1 MPACLTHY
9 LFAQNVKENLTEK
22 ASLNSCA
29 YAWGAQGPDFFFCH
43 RFFPWMRGDSLR
55 EYGDR
60 IHQETPSKVLGAMRD
75 FLKKHPD
82 PVYRSYVWGFVCH
95 YSLDSIAHPYINQLA
110 ERLVVERP
118 WETTSTL
125 HGEIEAALDAI
136 VLRSET
142 GKLPSE
148 VHLKAM
154 FPKNEG
160 VQRRIAHLYR
170 DVLFV
175 LYGENVA
182 EEALMQAMN
191 DAHFTFACV
200 TDRTGLK
207 KRLFDVLEKGK
218 PHTISSHIVP
228 LTEIETIDYANV
240 QNEPWGENGKSRQ
253 SFFELYGEAQ
263 GVAGRILSGWEEG
276 DLSQLTEERPF
287 G

>member
-43 RFFPWMRGDSLR
+43 RFFPWMGGDSLR

-82 PVYRSYVWGFVCH
+82 PVYRSYVWGFACH

-142 GKLPSE
+142 EKLPSE